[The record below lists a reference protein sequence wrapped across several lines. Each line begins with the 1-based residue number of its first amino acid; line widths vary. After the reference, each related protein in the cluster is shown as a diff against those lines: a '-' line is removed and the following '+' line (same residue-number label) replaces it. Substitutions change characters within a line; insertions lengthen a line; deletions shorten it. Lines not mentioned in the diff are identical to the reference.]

1 MVFCDVGQGDS
12 IFFRTSAGI
21 DVLVDGGPDDKVLG
35 CLGENL
41 PFWDREIDM
50 LILTHPH
57 ADHFT
62 GLTYV
67 LKRYKVK
74 HFLSTGIEGNTEIY
88 RKLKDLLAEHHV
100 SAKNLE
106 AGDRIRLGDESVIDV
121 LWPSPAWIDGRYQ
134 SMSEDRLNESS
145 LVLLLKYGS
154 FEAMLTGDAEDLILK
169 ELSLSD
175 VEILKVPHHG
185 SKGALTEEILQ
196 PLRPELSV
204 IMVGRN
210 SYGHPSGEIIDILS
224 TAGVKTLRTDLDGD
238 VKIETDGKNWVVKK

>member
-1 MVFCDVGQGDS
+1 
-12 IFFRTSAGI
+12 
-21 DVLVDGGPDDKVLG
+21 
-35 CLGENL
+35 
-41 PFWDREIDM
+41 
-50 LILTHPH
+50 
-57 ADHFT
+57 
-62 GLTYV
+62 
-67 LKRYKVK
+67 
-74 HFLSTGIEGNTEIY
+74 
-88 RKLKDLLAEHHV
+88 
-100 SAKNLE
+100 
-106 AGDRIRLGDESVIDV
+106 
-121 LWPSPAWIDGRYQ
+121 
-134 SMSEDRLNESS
+134 MSEDRLNESS